1 MLMVGDKMGIDT
13 IFLQYLRHGVIKG
26 FQRAPTPVKKIQSAC
41 MQFTSCRHTRQAPY
55 IGIVKG
61 YTFLPQTPEVR
72 HFSQLISVVGK
83 EMTVQGIVHHHNC
96 FHNSVSSQFFIPDDT
111 IPCTKYFCAQAY
123 TITIGITVMMV
134 AAIR

>member
-1 MLMVGDKMGIDT
+1 
-13 IFLQYLRHGVIKG
+13 
-26 FQRAPTPVKKIQSAC
+26 
-41 MQFTSCRHTRQAPY
+41 MQFPSGRHTRQAAH
-55 IGIVKG
+55 IGIVKCH
-61 YTFLPQTPEVR
+61 TLFPKAAEIR
-72 HFSQLISVVGK
+72 HLRQFIAVIGK

-123 TITIGITVMMV
+123 TITIGITVIMV